1 MVTGFGFLWWETF
14 RKRQYQ
20 WFRKPETKKNGKH
33 KKIIWLLMKKMQ
45 KKTSLFI
52 PSRFVELMEYNVHK
66 LWTLKVIR

>member
-1 MVTGFGFLWWETF
+1 MVLYDGKLSEKDSTNGSENL
-14 RKRQYQ
+14 KQQ
-20 WFRKPETKKNGKH
+20 KKNGKH

-45 KKTSLFI
+45 KKPSLFI